1 MAFSDIGILIG
12 NVTLNKIERSTKK
25 PMQDQEKLLK
35 KIIRKNKN
43 CELGKKFNFA
53 DIHSM
58 DDFRS
63 KVPLTTYADYDPLVD
78 RMIHNKEKNIMYKLV
93 CAGIII
99 VGIVITVII

>member
-43 CELGKKFNFA
+43 CELGKKFNLA
-53 DIHSM
+53 DIHSI

-78 RMIHNKEKNIMYKLV
+78 RMIHYKE
-93 CAGIII
+93 
-99 VGIVITVII
+99 